1 MTNSN
6 TQEVKID
13 LTSEDKYDRHK
24 GIIWW
29 DQKSL
34 LASKVLVVGA
44 GALGNE
50 IVKNLSLV
58 GVGNITIVDMDVIE
72 HTNLAR
78 CVFFRREDELMLKAE
93 VLAREASKM
102 NSDVKTSFYTSPIQE
117 LGDGF
122 LLQFDLILAGLDN
135 REARVWLGAAAKR
148 TGKVWIDAAIEGLT
162 GKVQT
167 FVPDGPCYACTMGDK
182 DWEAVT
188 KRLSCKL
195 LGVEEMEGGH
205 TPTNATT
212 SSIIAGIQTQE
223 AIKYLGVKENTAL
236 KIKDFHAFENKVWR
250 MFGEQMVTFTAIVEI
265 SDDCPFHYDHVE
277 VSGSTNLPETIG
289 KLWETFNQP
298 EDAVLSFYDDFIT
311 ISDCPGCS
319 AASKFGYKDLMKK
332 QGTCQACDITL
343 TVNLNSKITLSDE
356 ISSTNVNTNYWPMHS
371 LIEFKSNGVTSRY
384 LVNRSK

>member
-1 MTNSN
+1 VTNNN

-13 LTSEDKYDRHK
+13 LTSESAYHRQEL
-24 GIIWW
+24 ITWW
-29 DQKSL
+29 DQNAL
-34 LASKVLVVGA
+34 LSSRVLVVGA

-50 IVKNLSLV
+50 IVKNLALV
-58 GVGNITIVDMDVIE
+58 GVGNITIVDMDIIE

-78 CVFFRREDELMLKAE
+78 CVFFRRDDELKLKAE

-102 NSDVKTSFYTSPIQE
+102 NSDVKADFYTVPVQD

-122 LLQFDLILAGLDN
+122 LLNFDLILAGLDN

-148 TGKVWIDAAIEGLT
+148 TGKVWIDAAIEGLM

-182 DWEAVT
+182 DWEALT

-205 TPTNATT
+205 APTNATT

-223 AIKYLGVKENTAL
+223 AIKYLVGK
-236 KIKDFHAFENKVWR
+236 KDFYALENKVWR
-250 MFGEQMVTFTAIVEI
+250 MLGEQMATFTSNVDI

-277 VSGSTNLPETIG
+277 VSGSTNLPETMG

-311 ISDCPGCS
+311 IAECPGCS

>member
-1 MTNSN
+1 MTNN
-6 TQEVKID
+6 DTQEVKID
-13 LTSEDKYDRHK
+13 LTSESAYHRQEL
-24 GIIWW
+24 ITWW
-29 DQKSL
+29 DQKAL
-34 LASKVLVVGA
+34 LSSRVLVVGA

-50 IVKNLSLV
+50 IVKNLALV
-58 GVGNITIVDMDVIE
+58 GVGNITIVDMDIIE

-78 CVFFRREDELMLKAE
+78 CVFFRRDDELKLKAE
-93 VLAREASKM
+93 VLAREAAKM
-102 NSDVKTSFYTSPIQE
+102 NSDVKADFYTVPVQD

-122 LLQFDLILAGLDN
+122 LLNFDLILAGLDN

-148 TGKVWIDAAIEGLT
+148 TGKVWIDAAIEGLM

-167 FVPDGPCYACTMGDK
+167 FVPEGPCYACTMGDK
-182 DWEAVT
+182 DWEALT

-205 TPTNATT
+205 APTNATT

-223 AIKYLGVKENTAL
+223 AIKYLVGK
-236 KIKDFHAFENKVWR
+236 KDFYALENKVWR
-250 MFGEQMVTFTAIVEI
+250 MLGEQMATFTSNVDI

-277 VSGSTNLPETIG
+277 VSGSTNLPETMG

-311 ISDCPGCS
+311 IEECPGCS